1 MSKGPIFSE
10 DQIARLYGPAVS
22 QPDLI
27 RHYTLSPSDLSLIAR
42 CRHDHN
48 RLGFAVMLCYLRYPG
63 RPLRPDERPPAA
75 TIEFIASQIDSL
87 PTDFDLYLEQT
98 RRRHSAQ
105 LQDTMGLRP
114 FGAVAGSQIEDWLV
128 PHAVENDHL
137 YHVANLALDECRHR
151 RVVAPPIG
159 SLQRICLRARA
170 RARRDT
176 HRQMTAELTADQK
189 YQLDQLTKAKDET
202 GTTWLAWLRQFPESS
217 KPAAMTAL
225 IDRLEHVK
233 GLNLSSAFDGN
244 IPLARLAQIEREGRR
259 TTVQHIARF
268 EPERRHAT
276 LVLICSNLRTQLTD
290 QAIELFERLIGA
302 MFRKAQGRHDRE
314 FKADGRAINAK
325 LRLLVE
331 VGNALVVAKDT
342 GGDAFDAIAEVTT
355 WEHFR
360 QSLIEAE
367 RLLRPADFDA
377 YEILDQQYIGMRRW
391 SPAFLEAF
399 EFLGVAAASPLLKA
413 IDLIKSLNRSGRA
426 GLPQNAPTSFVRR
439 RWDKYV
445 RSDGV
450 LNRRYYELCVLSE
463 LRERLRAGDV
473 WVKGS
478 STYKSFEDRLISHEK
493 LQLLRQN
500 NNLQVSV
507 QSDFGAFLN
516 GRRDRLQERL
526 IQVERK
532 ARNGDLTDVSVEKGN
547 LKIAPIEKTTTAI
560 SDAMISRLYG
570 LLPRIRITD
579 LLAEVN
585 EWTDFTDQFT
595 HVRTADAPDSPQTL
609 MAALI
614 ADGLNLGL
622 TRMAEACDVASLGQL
637 AWVADWHI
645 RDETYNLA
653 LRRLVA
659 EQQRQPLAAAF
670 GPGTSSSSDGQF
682 FQSTGYGR
690 DSGRLNAHY
699 GHKPGVKFYTHISDR
714 YAPFYTKVI
723 AATASEALHILDA
736 LLSHQIEPGVTRHH
750 TDGGGVSDHVF
761 ALCSLLGFQFAP
773 RIPDLKD
780 RRLYVFDAPGNYP
793 TLENLIAAKIDI
805 ELIGVHWTEIL
816 RVAESIRS
824 GQVTASVIMRQL
836 AAYPRQNGVAM
847 ALREFGRMERTLF
860 TLDWLEDPQLR
871 RQTTQELN
879 KGEARNS
886 LARAVFLHRLGEI
899 RDRTYENQ
907 QHRASGLNLLVTA
920 IILWNTRYLEKAVA
934 ELRAQGEIIDD
945 AMLSHLSPL
954 GWEHINLTGDY
965 IWGSENELARPAG
978 ELRPLRGL
986 QSRARILKPAA

>member
-1 MSKGPIFSE
+1 MSKGPTFTE
-10 DQIARLYGPAVS
+10 DQVARFYGPAVS

-27 RHYTLSPSDLSLIAR
+27 RHYTLSPPDLTLIAR

-63 RPLRPDERPPAA
+63 RPLRTDERPPAS
-75 TIEFIASQIDSL
+75 TIEFIASQIDAL
-87 PTDFDLYLEQT
+87 PTDFDHYLEQT

-105 LQDTMGLRP
+105 LQDTMNLRP
-114 FGAVAGSQIEDWLV
+114 FGAVPGKQIEDWLV
-128 PHAVENDHL
+128 RHAIENDQIISL
-137 YHVANLALDECRHR
+137 ADLALSECRLQR
-151 RVVAPPIG
+151 ILVPPVG

-170 RARRDT
+170 RARRQT
-176 HRQMTAELTADQK
+176 HREMIADLSAGQK
-189 YQLDQLTKAKDET
+189 YQLDQLTKPKDES
-202 GTTWLAWLRQFPESS
+202 GVTWLAWLRQFPESS
-217 KPAAMTAL
+217 KPSAMMAL
-225 IDRLEHVK
+225 IDRLDHVR
-233 GLNLSSAFDGN
+233 GLNLPSSIDGQVS
-244 IPLARLAQIEREGRR
+244 LARQAQIEREGRR

-276 LVLICSNLRTQLTD
+276 LVLICTDLRTQITD
-290 QAIELFERLIGA
+290 QSIELFERLIGA
-302 MFRKAQGRHDRE
+302 MFRKAQGRHDHE

-331 VGNALVVAKDT
+331 VGKAIIVAKDT
-342 GGDAFDAIAEVTT
+342 GGDTFDAIAQVTS
-355 WEHFR
+355 WEQFR
-360 QSLIEAE
+360 QSLAAAE
-367 RLLRPADFDA
+367 QLLRPADFDA
-377 YEILDQQYIGMRRW
+377 FETLDQQYIGIRRW

-426 GLPQNAPTSFVRR
+426 GLPQDAPTSFVRR
-439 RWDKYV
+439 RWAKYV
-445 RSDGV
+445 WSDGV
-450 LNRRYYELCVLSE
+450 LSRRYYELCVLSE

-478 STYKSFEDRLISHEK
+478 STYKSFEDRLISHER
-493 LQLLRQN
+493 LNTLRKN
-500 NNLQVSV
+500 NSLQVNV
-507 QSDFGAFLN
+507 QCDFGAFLN
-516 GRRDRLQERL
+516 ARRDRLQERL
-526 IQVERK
+526 TQIEAK
-532 ARNGDLTDVSVEKGN
+532 AKNGALTDVAIEKGN
-547 LKIAPIEKTTTAI
+547 LKIAPIERTTTAI
-560 SDAMISRLYG
+560 SDALISRLYA

-585 EWTDFTDQFT
+585 EWTSFTDHFT
-595 HVRTADAPDSPQTL
+595 HLRTADTPHSPQTL

-637 AWVADWHI
+637 AWVSDWHI
-645 RDETYNLA
+645 REETYNLA
-653 LRRLVA
+653 LKRLVA

-670 GPGTSSSSDGQF
+670 GSGTSSSSDGQF

-714 YAPFYTKVI
+714 YAPFCTKVI

-736 LLSHQIEPGVTRHH
+736 LLSHQIEPRVTRHH

-780 RRLYVFDAPGNYP
+780 RRLYVFDKPGTYP

-805 ELIGVHWTEIL
+805 ELIGAHWTEIL

-920 IILWNTRYLEKAVA
+920 IILWNTRYLEKAVE
-934 ELRAQGEIIDD
+934 ELRARGEVIDD

-965 IWGSENELARPAG
+965 IWGNENELVRPVG
-978 ELRPLRGL
+978 ELRPLRNL
-986 QSRARILKPAA
+986 QSRASMIKPAA

>member
-1 MSKGPIFSE
+1 MSKGPMFSD
-10 DQIARLYGPAVS
+10 DQVTGFYGPAVS

-27 RHYTLSPSDLSLIAR
+27 RHYTLSSSDLSLISR

-63 RPLRPDERPPAA
+63 RPLRPDERPPAE
-75 TIEFIASQIDSL
+75 TIEFIAAQIDSL
-87 PTDFDLYLEQT
+87 PADFDQYLEQT

-105 LQDTMGLRP
+105 LQDTLNLRP
-114 FGAVAGSQIEDWLV
+114 FGAIPAQQIEDWLV
-128 PHAVENDHL
+128 SRAVENDQLNHL
-137 YHVANLALDECRHR
+137 ATLALGECRLR
-151 RVVAPPIG
+151 RILVPTVG

-176 HRQMTAELTADQK
+176 HAEMTAELSADQK

-202 GTTWLAWLRQFPESS
+202 GVTWLAWLRQFPESS
-217 KPAAMTAL
+217 KPSAMTAL

-233 GLNLSSAFDGN
+233 GLNLSPSIDSR

-268 EPERRHAT
+268 ELGRRHAT
-276 LVLICSNLRTQLTD
+276 LVLICTDLRTQLTD
-290 QAIELFERLIGA
+290 QAIELFERLVGA
-302 MFRKAQGRHDRE
+302 MFRKAQGRHDRD

-325 LRLLVE
+325 LRFLVE
-331 VGNALVVAKDT
+331 VGKAIVVAKDT
-342 GGDAFDAIAEVTT
+342 GGDAFDAIAEVAS
-355 WEHFR
+355 WEHFC
-360 QSLIEAE
+360 QSLDEAE
-367 RLLRPADFDA
+367 QLLRPADFDA
-377 YEILDQQYIGMRRW
+377 FEILDQQYVGIRRW

-399 EFLGVAAASPLLKA
+399 EFLGVTAASPLLKA
-413 IDLIKSLNRSGRA
+413 VDLIKSLSRSGRA

-439 RWDKYV
+439 RWAKYV
-445 RSDGV
+445 WSDGV

-463 LRERLRAGDV
+463 LRERLRAGDI

-478 STYKSFEDRLISHEK
+478 STYKSFEDRLISHER
-493 LQLLRQN
+493 LELLRRN
-500 NNLQVSV
+500 NSLQINV

-516 GRRDRLQERL
+516 ARRDRLQERL
-526 IQVERK
+526 TQVEAK
-532 ARNGDLTDVSVEKGN
+532 AKSGDLTDVAVEKGN
-547 LKIAPIEKTTTAI
+547 LKIAPIERTTSAI
-560 SDAMISRLYG
+560 SDTLINRLYA

-585 EWTDFTDQFT
+585 EWTDFTDHFT
-595 HVRTADAPDSPQTL
+595 HLRTADTPNSPQTL

-622 TRMAEACDVASLGQL
+622 TRMAEACDIASLGQL
-637 AWVADWHI
+637 AWVADWHV
-645 RDETYNLA
+645 REETYNLA

-659 EQQRQPLAAAF
+659 EQQLQPLAAAF

-736 LLSHQIEPGVTRHH
+736 LLSHQIDPGVSRHH

-780 RRLYVFDAPGNYP
+780 RRLYVFDKPGNYP

-805 ELIGVHWTEIL
+805 ELIGAHWTEIL

-934 ELRAQGEIIDD
+934 KLRSQGEVIDD
-945 AMLSHLSPL
+945 TMLAHLSPL

-965 IWGSENELARPAG
+965 VWGGEKELARPAG
-978 ELRPLRGL
+978 ELRPLRDV
-986 QSRARILKPAA
+986 QSRARIIKPAA

>member
-1 MSKGPIFSE
+1 MSKGPVFSDE
-10 DQIARLYGPAVS
+10 QVVRFYGPALT

-27 RHYTLSPSDLSLIAR
+27 RHYTLSSQDLALIRR

-48 RLGFAVMLCYLRYPG
+48 RLGFGVMLCYLRYPG
-63 RPLRPDERPPAA
+63 RPLRTEERPPPEV
-75 TIEFIASQIDSL
+75 IDFIADQIDSL
-87 PTDFDLYLEQT
+87 PTDFDHYAEQT

-105 LQDTMGLRP
+105 LQEALKLRP
-114 FGAVAGSQIEDWLV
+114 FGAARAHEIEEWLI
-128 PHAVENDHL
+128 PYAVENDQLGHL
-137 YHVANLALDECRHR
+137 ATEALAECRLR
-151 RVVAPPIG
+151 RILLPPLG
-159 SLQRICLRARA
+159 SLQRMCIRARA

-176 HRQMTAELTADQK
+176 YREMTAGLTADQK
-189 YQLDQLTKAKDET
+189 YQLDQLTKAKDEN
-202 GTTWLAWLRQFPESS
+202 GVTWLAWLRQFPESS
-217 KPAAMTAL
+217 KPSAMTAM

-233 GLNLSSAFDGN
+233 GLNLSSSIESR

-276 LVLICSNLRTQLTD
+276 LVLICTDLRTQLTD
-290 QAIELFERLIGA
+290 QAIDLFDRLIGT
-302 MFRKAQGRHDRE
+302 MFRKAQGRHDRD
-314 FKADGRAINAK
+314 FKADGRAINEK
-325 LRLLVE
+325 LRLFVE
-331 VGNALVVAKDT
+331 VGKAIVVAKDT
-342 GGDAFDAIAEVTT
+342 GGDAFEAIAQVTS
-355 WEHFR
+355 WDHFC
-360 QSLIEAE
+360 QSLAEAE
-367 RLLRPADFDA
+367 QLLRPADFDA
-377 YEILDQQYIGMRRW
+377 FEILDQQYVGIRRW
-391 SPAFLEAF
+391 APAFLEAF
-399 EFLGVAAASPLLKA
+399 EFLGVNAVSPLLAA
-413 IDLIKSLNRSGRA
+413 IDLIKSLNRSGRG
-426 GLPQNAPTSFVRR
+426 GLPQNAPTEFVRR
-439 RWDKYV
+439 RWAKYV
-445 RSDGV
+445 RTDGV

-478 STYKSFEDRLISHEK
+478 STSKSFEDRLISHERLK
-493 LQLLRQN
+493 FLTQN
-500 NNLQVSV
+500 NSLQVSV

-516 GRRDRLQERL
+516 ERRDRLQERL
-526 IQVERK
+526 DQVEAK
-532 ARNGDLTDVSVEKGN
+532 AKGGHLVDVAIDKGN
-547 LKIAPIEKTTTAI
+547 LKIAPIERTTTAI
-560 SDAMISRLYG
+560 SDALVSRLYA

-585 EWTDFTDQFT
+585 EWTDFTDVFT
-595 HVRTADAPDSPQTL
+595 HLRTGDKPNSPQTL

-622 TRMAEACDVASLGQL
+622 TRMAEACRVASLGQM

-653 LRRLVA
+653 LRRLVT
-659 EQQRQPLAAAF
+659 EQQNQPLAAAF

-682 FQSTGYGR
+682 FQATGYGR

-736 LLSHQIEPGVTRHH
+736 LLSHRIDPGLTRHH

-780 RRLYVFDAPGNYP
+780 RRLYVFDKPATYP
-793 TLENLIAAKIDI
+793 TLESLIAAKLDID
-805 ELIGVHWTEIL
+805 LIGAHWTEIL

-920 IILWNTRYLEKAVA
+920 IILWNTRYLEKAVTA
-934 ELRAQGEIIDD
+934 LREQGEIIDD
-945 AMLSHLSPL
+945 AMLAHLSPL

-965 IWGSENELARPAG
+965 IWGGEMELTRPVG
-978 ELRPLRGL
+978 ELRPLRDV
-986 QSRARILKPAA
+986 QSRTRIIKPAA

>member
-1 MSKGPIFSE
+1 MPKQLLFSD
-10 DQIARLYGPAVS
+10 DQVTILYGPAVS
-22 QPDLI
+22 HPDLI
-27 RHYTLSPSDLSLIAR
+27 RYYTLSAADMGLIRR
-42 CRHDHN
+42 CRDNHN

-63 RPLRPDERPPAA
+63 RPLRSEESPPVE
-75 TIEFIASQIDSL
+75 TIEFIAAQIDSL
-87 PTDFDLYLEQT
+87 PTDFDHYLEQT

-105 LQDTMGLRP
+105 LQEAMNLRP
-114 FGAVAGSQIEDWLV
+114 FGAIPAQKIEDWLV
-128 PHAVENDHL
+128 PHALENDQLNHL
-137 YHVANLALDECRHR
+137 ATLALGECRLR
-151 RVVAPPIG
+151 RIIVPPIG
-159 SLQRICLRARA
+159 SLQRICLRARV

-176 HRQMTAELTADQK
+176 HRAMTAGLSASQK
-189 YQLDQLTKAKDET
+189 YQLDQLTKAKEEN
-202 GTTWLAWLRQFPESS
+202 GVTWLAWLRQFPESS
-217 KPAAMTAL
+217 KPSAMTAL
-225 IDRLEHVK
+225 IDRLDHVR
-233 GLNLSSAFDGN
+233 GINLPSSIAGQVS
-244 IPLARLAQIEREGRR
+244 LARQTQIGREGRR

-276 LVLICSNLRTQLTD
+276 LVLICTDLKTHLTD

-325 LRLLVE
+325 LRLLVD
-331 VGNALVVAKDT
+331 VGNALVAAKDA
-342 GGDAFDAIAEVTT
+342 GGDAFDAIAQVTS
-355 WEHFR
+355 WEQFR
-360 QSLIEAE
+360 QNLAEAE
-367 RLLRPADFDA
+367 QLLRPADFNA
-377 YEILDQQYIGMRRW
+377 FEILDQQYIGIRRW

-399 EFLGVAAASPLLKA
+399 EFLGVAAVSPLLKA

-426 GLPQNAPTSFVRR
+426 GLPQDAPTSFVRR
-439 RWDKYV
+439 RWQKYV

-478 STYKSFEDRLISHEK
+478 STYKSFEDRLVSHER
-493 LQLLRQN
+493 LNTLRTN
-500 NNLQVSV
+500 NSLQVNV
-507 QSDFGAFLN
+507 QSDFGAFLQA
-516 GRRDRLQERL
+516 RRDRLQERL
-526 IQVERK
+526 TQIEAK
-532 ARNGDLTDVSVEKGN
+532 AKNGDLTDVAIEKGN
-547 LKIAPIEKTTTAI
+547 LKIAPIEKTTTTI
-560 SDAMISRLYG
+560 SDALINRLYA

-579 LLAEVN
+579 LLSEVN
-585 EWTDFTDQFT
+585 EWTVFTDHFT
-595 HVRTADAPDSPQTL
+595 HVRTADTPNSPQTL

-637 AWVADWHI
+637 AWVSDWHI
-645 RDETYNLA
+645 REETYNLA
-653 LRRLVA
+653 LKRLVA

-670 GPGTSSSSDGQF
+670 GSGTSSSSDGQF

-780 RRLYVFDAPGNYP
+780 RRLYVFDKPRTYP

-805 ELIGVHWTEIL
+805 ELIGAHWTEIL

-934 ELRAQGEIIDD
+934 ELRAHGEIIDD

-965 IWGSENELARPAG
+965 IWGREREQARPVG
-978 ELRPLRGL
+978 ELRPLRTL
-986 QSRARILKPAA
+986 QSRARIIKPAA